1 MFFHVIAQ
9 LIISLI
15 LMNLVVALIND
26 ALNKSLTKKDQE
38 YFKETNLLIM
48 YCETLKSYTV
58 LNKRKQ
64 L

>member
-48 YCETLKSYTV
+48 YCETLKNYTM
-58 LNKRKQ
+58 LF
-64 L
+64 